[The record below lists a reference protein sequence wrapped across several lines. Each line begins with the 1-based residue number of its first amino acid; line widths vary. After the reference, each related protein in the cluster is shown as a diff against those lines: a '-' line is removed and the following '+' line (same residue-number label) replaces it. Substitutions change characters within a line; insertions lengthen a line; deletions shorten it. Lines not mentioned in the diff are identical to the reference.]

1 MKRSTEDLVREID
14 ELKTELRQMKEIIS
28 MLFNIVVDSE
38 NDEDDDYTGYPE
50 VGSVES
56 SRFNT

>member
-14 ELKTELRQMKEIIS
+14 ELKSELRQMKEIIS

-38 NDEDDDYTGYPE
+38 TDEDDEYIGYPE